1 MFTIGA
7 KELILYLITLVQ
19 SITHY
24 NNASSV
30 RFDGSIG
37 DKITKIIELEN
48 PTTKK
53 IRYLVKVVDLN
64 RAPTKQ
70 SGF

>member
-24 NNASSV
+24 NNASIV
-30 RFDGSIG
+30 KFDGSIG
-37 DKITKIIELEN
+37 DKITKIIELDN

-53 IRYLVKVVDLN
+53 IRYLVKVVELN
-64 RAPTKQ
+64 GAPAKQ
-70 SGF
+70 SGC